1 MSGRLLLIE
10 VRRRVG
16 LWALLALPLRAWL
29 NRQLPDVA
37 PFWSETSVIIR
48 NTAGLVGPLLG
59 GAAAWM
65 AGREA
70 RRGLGDLLATT
81 ARPQLAR
88 RLTTWAGV
96 LARGGCAYLL
106 SAAIIAGFSLSRA
119 TWGGPFLGP
128 IPVGLVAVP
137 VYAALGFALGRWF
150 PGRFTAPFVT
160 IALLVVPAMAAA
172 AHGPYAF
179 LSPVVR
185 LNQSVWY
192 GVRPDLTGLQ
202 LAFLLSL
209 GGTALATAALPTRN
223 VGRTMVLRSL
233 VIGALVVATV
243 ALWSAAPVRGGQ
255 ELSADPRGVRRA
267 RAADG
272 RAGGFRRACAPE
284 PPAL

>member
-81 ARPQLAR
+81 ARPL
-88 RLTTWAGV
+88 